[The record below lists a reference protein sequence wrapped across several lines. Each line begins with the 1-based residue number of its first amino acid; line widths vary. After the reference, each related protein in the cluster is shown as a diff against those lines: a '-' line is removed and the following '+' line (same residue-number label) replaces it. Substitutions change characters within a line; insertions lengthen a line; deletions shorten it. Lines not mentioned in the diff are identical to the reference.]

1 MILVVGTVTI
11 VFAVIAAIAA
21 YFSRETSRIH
31 MNDLGNRN
39 AVPVPKAE
47 YDRLREQTIA
57 SARLAK
63 AAG

>member
-31 MNDLGNRN
+31 MNDLGMKD
-39 AVPVPKAE
+39 AVPVPEEE
-47 YDRLREQTIA
+47 YQQMRIE
-57 SARLAK
+57 AK
-63 AAG
+63 ALVSK